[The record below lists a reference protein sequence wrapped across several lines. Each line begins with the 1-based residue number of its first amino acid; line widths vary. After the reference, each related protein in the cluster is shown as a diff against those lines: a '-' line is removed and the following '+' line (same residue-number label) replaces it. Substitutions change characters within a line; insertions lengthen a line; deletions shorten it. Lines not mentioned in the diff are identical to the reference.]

1 MKNRISLL
9 ILLIGQ
15 AAGYPGTGP
24 EYDAYFSEGCLR
36 FDFFHTGTAKEECF
50 SVDETWK
57 EPVWPGS
64 RTNLID
70 TLNLGE
76 YQVQVFD
83 LKTNALIY
91 SRGFSSIYGEWQTTG
106 EARKGV
112 RRTFGESVRFPWPKR
127 PVKITL
133 NSRDRENVY
142 RAADSF
148 IIDPSHP
155 NIRKETGFTGVRAS
169 AWMKNGDPG
178 SKVDVVLLPD
188 GYTRE
193 ETDKFRKDVD
203 RLVNRLFE
211 DEPFRSR
218 RTDFNVWTVELPSGE
233 SGIDDPNAGVY
244 RDNVLSC
251 SFNSFESDRYMLT
264 WDNKTVRR
272 AAALAPYDEIVILAN
287 DKKYG
292 GGGIYN
298 LYATC
303 ASDNPWSAYVFTHE
317 FGHSFAGLGDEY
329 YTSDVAYLE
338 FYPLDVEPWEAN
350 LTVCTDKSGL
360 KWRDMMEPDVPM
372 PTPWEKETFDA
383 HQAEYN
389 KARAA
394 LRKSGVSQASV
405 DSLVKVND
413 KWLQEFLKTRTYS
426 GKVGS
431 FEGAGY
437 STKGVYRPSVD
448 CRMFSR
454 SMTPFD
460 PICRRAIARMIDFLT
475 R

>member
-1 MKNRISLL
+1 MKRLIPFI

-15 AAGYPGTGP
+15 AAAFSASGP
-24 EYDAYFSEGCLR
+24 EFEAWFTDGCLR
-36 FDFFHTGTAKEECF
+36 FDYFHTGTSKEEAF
-50 SVDETWK
+50 STDETWK

-70 TLNLGE
+70 TLNLGK

-83 LKTNALIY
+83 LKTSALIY
-91 SRGFSSIYGEWQTTG
+91 SRGFCSIFGEWQTTE
-106 EARKGV
+106 EALKGV
-112 RRTFGESVRFPWPKR
+112 RRSFSESVRFPWPKR
-127 PVKITL
+127 TVKIIL
-133 NSRDRENVY
+133 NSRDHGNVY
-142 RAADSF
+142 RPVESF

-155 NIRKETGFTGVRAS
+155 NIRKEAGFTGIPVHAF
-169 AWMKNGDPG
+169 MKNGDP
-178 SKVDVVLLPD
+178 SRKVDVVVLSD
-188 GYTRE
+188 GYTKE
-193 ETDKFRKDVD
+193 EMEKFRKDTE

-211 DEPFRSR
+211 DEPFKSR
-218 RTDFNVWTVELPSGE
+218 KSDFNFWTVELASGE
-233 SGIDDPNAGVY
+233 SGIDNPNAGVY
-244 RDNVLSC
+244 RDNALSC
-251 SFNSFESDRYMLT
+251 SFNAFESDRYMLT

-272 AAALAPYDEIVILAN
+272 AASLAPYDEIIILAN

-329 YTSDVAYLE
+329 YTSDVAYSE

-350 LTVCTDKSGL
+350 LTVCTDKKKL
-360 KWRDMMEPDVPM
+360 KWLDMVEADVPV
-372 PTPWEKETFDA
+372 PTPWDKEVFDR
-383 HQAEYN
+383 HQEEYGKTRGAMQKN
-389 KARAA
+389 KA
-394 LRKSGVSQASV
+394 SQASI
-405 DSLVKVND
+405 DSLTKAND
-413 KWLQEFLKTRTYS
+413 KWLADHLKNGPNA
-426 GKVGS
+426 GKVGA

-437 STKGVYRPSVD
+437 ASKGVYRPYID

-460 PICRRAIARMIDFLT
+460 PLCRRAIERVIEFKT